1 MTLLPNIT
9 ADIARENRDKYSKLL
24 ENNKYNMLRFW
35 LNRIEEASNQGRS
48 CALSSKFYI
57 DEASQ
62 IIDYVNEANEFVPLA
77 NVSTI
82 EVHEFFS
89 ERGFTI
95 ELKAIDS
102 NAYYYIIYW

>member
-1 MTLLPNIT
+1 MILLPNIT
-9 ADIARENRDKYSKLL
+9 ADIARANRDKYSKLL
-24 ENNKYNMLRFW
+24 ENNKYNMLRYW

-57 DEASQ
+57 DETSQ
-62 IIDYVNEANEFVPLA
+62 IIAYINEVNEVIPLA

-82 EVHEFFS
+82 DVHEFFS

-95 ELKAIDS
+95 ELKVIDG

>member
-9 ADIARENRDKYSKLL
+9 ADIARANRDKYSKLL

-35 LNRIEEASNQGRS
+35 LNRIEEASNQGLS

-57 DEASQ
+57 DEAFQ
-62 IIDYVNEANEFVPLA
+62 IISYVNEVNEYVPLA
-77 NVSTI
+77 NVSAI
-82 EVHEFFS
+82 EIIEFFT
-89 ERGFTI
+89 ERGFTV
-95 ELKAIDS
+95 ELKVIDS